1 MNKLTPQLQSEH
13 RLSTHPLYDL
23 WGVWRRRTNKI
34 VLSPGQLAFKHGRVS
49 VQLPVGDIQ
58 KVRINR
64 KWLYSGVVI
73 ETESKIYRLN
83 GFNFQQLEML
93 IKDIQRTALDIFQHS
108 SEWRELSGIV
118 KRYEK
123 GEHYFSS
130 WEWRSLS
137 QLVLVKKRLLDL
149 AIDADFI
156 AREGEHA
163 IAQLALKLSMD
174 DVSESGRNHF
184 NERVISPLLT
194 SYQTFFD
201 RIESQPLSVPQRKA
215 CVTNEDHSLVV
226 AGAGTGKTSTLIG
239 KAGYLLQAGLAQPE
253 NILMLAY
260 GNKAAR
266 EMAERITERL
276 PESGGKLKA
285 TTFHAF
291 GNRVVAESVGVKRSL
306 TRFAEQNNEL
316 RQFIE
321 AKLNAEIN
329 ANEDYR
335 TQLVKY
341 FVCYSTPGRCEYD
354 FNAIEEYNEFL
365 QSCRLITLT
374 GQWVKSVG
382 ELRVAN
388 YLYLYSVPYEYE
400 MNYEFNTATME
411 RRQYKPDFYLP
422 VTKTYIEYLGVDR
435 DMKTAPFV
443 NQAAYL
449 EGVTWKRNLHR
460 QHKTRLEELYSYQLT
475 EGTLEENILDILKR
489 VGEPQHL
496 RDTDTL
502 LEELKNSS
510 SSPWQGFIDL
520 MLRFLGLFKEGQFSF
535 PDLLASPHRI
545 DMGRT
550 QAFIALFKPVYDAY
564 EARLKELHEMDFS
577 DMIAEATTALQEGQ
591 FHHRYDY
598 VLVDEFQDLSG
609 GRGKLLKALLATRDN
624 MRLFAVGDDWQAIY
638 RFTGSDLRYF
648 THFERQFSP
657 AKMLPLDRSYRFNN
671 RIHELSSTFVTR
683 NPAQLKK
690 AITTHVQVEHAAVQ
704 LLDIQK
710 KMPDITLADRNQRK
724 AEAYRLQI
732 KSALARCQ
740 RRELRLN
747 RTRRSPVMLIGRYR
761 LENMRELKDLDV
773 KALMAEFP
781 LLDIQY
787 QTAHAS
793 KGLEA
798 DYVLLLGLEKGNF
811 PSAKENDELIDLLLP
826 EQEPYL
832 FAEERRL
839 FYVAVTRARHYVFM
853 IFDSQNSS
861 AFVEE
866 IARMGHQ
873 LITKSD
879 SLEIGQWRCPD
890 CESGSLTGKV
900 SRKDKKF
907 YACSLSPA
915 CDYTASACK
924 QCSSPMVM
932 HEGMQRVCANP
943 GCQEIEIVC
952 RRCGL
957 GTMLKRKNKDGGVF
971 YGCNRYRKDEADCCY
986 ENITSDEYER
996 RVETAKQCA
1005 AILQER

>member
-1 MNKLTPQLQSEH
+1 MDTLNPQLQSEYN
-13 RLSTHPLYDL
+13 LGTHPLYDL
-23 WGVWRRRTNKI
+23 WGIWRRRSKKI
-34 VLSPGQLAFKHGRVS
+34 SLSPGQLVFKYHGVS
-49 VQLPVGDIQ
+49 EKLPIGDIKNIKLKQ
-58 KVRINR
+58 R
-64 KWLYSGVVI
+64 WLYAEIVI
-73 ETESKIYRLN
+73 GTERESYRLN
-83 GFNFQQLEML
+83 GFNFQQLETL
-93 IKDIQRTALDIFQHS
+93 IQKIQCAALDIFQHS
-108 SEWRELSGIV
+108 VEWRELLGVV
-118 KRYEK
+118 KRYQK
-123 GEHYFSS
+123 GHHYFSS

-137 QLVLVKKRLLDL
+137 QLVLVKQRLQDL

-156 AREGEHA
+156 AREGSNP
-163 IAQLALKLSMD
+163 IAQLALKLSVA

-184 NERVISPLLT
+184 NELVIPQLLS

-201 RIESQPLSVPQRKA
+201 HIESQPLSAPQRKA
-215 CVTNEDHSLVV
+215 CVTNDDHTLVI

-239 KAGYLLQAGLAQPE
+239 KAGYLLKAGLAQPE
-253 NILMLAY
+253 NILMLAF

-266 EMAERITERL
+266 EMAERISERL
-276 PESGGKLKA
+276 PESGDKLKA

-291 GNRVVAESVGVKRSL
+291 GNRIVAQSIGVKRSL

-321 AKLNAEIN
+321 STLEAEVSLRD
-329 ANEDYR
+329 DYK
-335 TQLVKY
+335 TNLVKY

-354 FNAIEEYNEFL
+354 FNTIEEYHEFL

-388 YLYLYSVPYEYE
+388 YLYLYSVPFEYE
-400 MNYEFNTATME
+400 ANYEISTATIE

-422 VTKTYIEYLGVDR
+422 GSKTYIEYLGVDR
-435 DMKTAPFV
+435 EMRTAPFV
-443 NQAAYL
+443 DQATYL
-449 EGVTWKRNLHR
+449 EGLAWKRKLHK
-460 QHKTRLEELYSYQLT
+460 QHNTRLEELYSYQLS
-475 EGTLEENILDILKR
+475 EGTLEENILDILNR
-489 VGEPQHL
+489 VEEPQHL

-502 LEELKNSS
+502 LDELKSS
-510 SSPWQGFIDL
+510 GSSPWQGFIDL
-520 MLRFLGLFKEGQFSF
+520 MLRFLSLFKEGQFSF
-535 PDLLASPHRI
+535 PDLLASPQRI

-550 QAFIALFKPVYDAY
+550 QAFIELFKPVYDAY
-564 EARLKELHEMDFS
+564 EAHLKEQQEMDFS
-577 DMIAEATTALQEGQ
+577 DMIAEATTALQEGL

-609 GRGKLLKALLATRDN
+609 GRGKLLKALLGTRDN

-638 RFTGSDLRYF
+638 RFNGSDLRFF
-648 THFERQFSP
+648 TRFDHQFSP
-657 AKMLPLDRSYRFNN
+657 ARMLPLDKSYRFNN

-690 AITTHVQVEHAAVQ
+690 EITTHVQVEHAAVQ
-704 LLDIQK
+704 LLDIQEK
-710 KMPDITLADRNQRK
+710 IPGIDLADHNQKK
-724 AEAYRLQI
+724 AEAYRQQI
-732 KSALARCQ
+732 KRALTRCQ
-740 RRELRLN
+740 NRELRLN
-747 RTRRSPVMLIGRYR
+747 STRQAPVMLIGRYR
-761 LENMRELKDLDV
+761 LENMRDLKELDV
-773 KALMAEFP
+773 KALMVEFP

-798 DYVLLLGLEKGNF
+798 NYVLLLGLEKGSF

-853 IFDSQNSS
+853 IFDSQNTSV
-861 AFVEE
+861 FVEE
-866 IARMGHQ
+866 IAKMGKQ

-879 SLEIGQWRCPD
+879 SLEVGQWSCPD

-900 SRKDKKF
+900 SRYDKKF
-907 YACSLSPA
+907 YVCSHSPA
-915 CDYTASACK
+915 CDYMASACK

-932 HEGMQRVCANP
+932 YNGMQRICANP
-943 GCQEIEIVC
+943 ECKEIEIVC

-957 GTMLKRKNKDGGVF
+957 GTMVKRKNKDGGVF
-971 YGCNRYRKDEADCCY
+971 YGCNRYRRDEADCCY
-986 ENITSDEYER
+986 ENITSEEYDR
-996 RVETAKQCA
+996 RVDIAKQHA
-1005 AILQER
+1005 AIMQER

>member
-1 MNKLTPQLQSEH
+1 MKKLTPQLQCEH
-13 RLSTHPLYDL
+13 NLSTHPLYDL
-23 WGVWRRRTNKI
+23 WGIWRRRANKI
-34 VLSPGQLAFKHGRVS
+34 LLSPGQLTFIHHGVS
-49 VQLPVGDIQ
+49 VQLPIGDI
-58 KVRINR
+58 KNVKINK
-64 KWLYSGVVI
+64 KWLYSEIVI
-73 ETESKIYRLN
+73 GLESKIYQLN
-83 GFNFQQLEML
+83 GFNLQQLETL
-93 IKDIQRTALDIFQHS
+93 IKKIQCTALDIFQHS
-108 SEWRELSGIV
+108 NEWRELLELV
-118 KRYEK
+118 KRYQK
-123 GEHYFSS
+123 GGHYFSS

-137 QLVLVKKRLLDL
+137 QLMQVKKRLLDL

-156 AREGEHA
+156 AHEGNNP

-174 DVSESGRNHF
+174 DVSESARSHF
-184 NERVISPLLT
+184 NEKVIPQLL
-194 SYQTFFD
+194 SAYQTFFEQ
-201 RIESQPLSVPQRKA
+201 IESQPLSAPQRKA
-215 CVTNEDHSLVV
+215 CVTNEDHTLVV

-253 NILMLAY
+253 NILMLAF

-316 RQFIE
+316 RHFIE
-321 AKLNAEIN
+321 AKLESEISVN
-329 ANEDYR
+329 DDYK

-354 FNAIEEYNEFL
+354 FNAIEEYHEFL

-388 YLYLYSVPYEYE
+388 YLYLYSVPFEYE
-400 MNYEFNTATME
+400 ANYEVNTATIE

-422 VTKTYIEYLGVDR
+422 RSKTYIEYLGVDR
-435 DMKTAPFV
+435 QMRTAPFV

-449 EGVTWKRNLHR
+449 EGVAWKRKLHQ
-460 QHKTRLEELYSYQLT
+460 QHNTRLKELYSYQLA
-475 EGTLEENILDILKR
+475 EGILENNLLDILNR
-489 VGEPQHL
+489 VSEPQHL

-502 LEELKNSS
+502 LDELKNSS

-535 PDLLASPHRI
+535 SDLLASPQRI

-550 QAFIALFKPVYDAY
+550 QAFIELFKPVYDAY
-564 EARLKELHEMDFS
+564 EAHLKEQREMDFS

-598 VLVDEFQDLSG
+598 VLVYEFQDLSG

-638 RFTGSDLRYF
+638 RFNGSDLRFF
-648 THFERQFSP
+648 TRFDHQFSP
-657 AKMLPLDRSYRFNN
+657 AKMLPLDKSYRFNN
-671 RIHELSSTFVTR
+671 RIHELSSAFVTR

-690 AITTHVQVEHAAVQ
+690 EITTLSQVEHAAVQ
-704 LLDIQK
+704 LLDIQEQ
-710 KMPDITLADRNQRK
+710 MHGIDLSDRNQRK

-732 KSALARCQ
+732 KRALTRCH
-740 RRELRLN
+740 RREVRLN
-747 RTRRSPVMLIGRYR
+747 STRRAPVMLIGRYR
-761 LENMRELKDLDV
+761 LENMRELKDMDV
-773 KALMAEFP
+773 QALMAEFP

-798 DYVLLLGLEKGNF
+798 NYVLLLGLEKGCF

-853 IFDSQNSS
+853 IFDSQNTS

-866 IARMGHQ
+866 IARMGQQ

-879 SLEIGQWRCPD
+879 SLEIGQWHCPD
-890 CESGSLTGKV
+890 CESGCLTGKV
-900 SRKDKKF
+900 SRYDKKF
-907 YACSLSPA
+907 YVCSHSPA
-915 CDYTASACK
+915 CDYMASACK

-932 HEGMQRVCANP
+932 HNGLQRICANP
-943 GCQEIEIVC
+943 ECQEIEIVC

-971 YGCNRYRKDEADCCY
+971 YGCNRYRRDEADCCY
-986 ENITSDEYER
+986 ENITLEEYER
-996 RVETAKQCA
+996 RVDAAKQCT
-1005 AILQER
+1005 AIMQER

>member
-1 MNKLTPQLQSEH
+1 MNKLTPQLQSEQN
-13 RLSTHPLYDL
+13 LSTHPLYDL
-23 WGVWRRRTNKI
+23 WGILRRRSNKI
-34 VLSPGQLAFKHGRVS
+34 TLTAGHLAFKHQNVS
-49 VQLPVGDIQ
+49 VQLSIDSIRNI
-58 KVRINR
+58 KVRR
-64 KWLYSGVVI
+64 SWLYSNVSIGTDG
-73 ETESKIYRLN
+73 ETYRLN
-83 GFNFQQLEML
+83 GFNVQQLETL
-93 IKDIQRTALDIFQHS
+93 IQKIQRAALDIFQHS
-108 SEWRELSGIV
+108 AEWRDLLAV
-118 KRYEK
+118 VQRYQK
-123 GEHYFSS
+123 GDHYFSS
-130 WEWRSLS
+130 CEWRALS
-137 QLVLVKKRLLDL
+137 QLTLVKKRLYDLD
-149 AIDADFI
+149 IDADFI
-156 AREGEHA
+156 AQESNNP

-174 DVSESGRNHF
+174 DVSESGRQHF
-184 NERVISPLLT
+184 NEQVVPQLVS

-201 RIESQPLSVPQRKA
+201 NIESQPLSSPQRKA
-215 CVTNEDHSLVV
+215 CVTNEDHTLVV

-239 KAGYLLQAGLAQPE
+239 KAGYLLKAGLAQPE
-253 NILMLAY
+253 NILLLAF

-266 EMAERITERL
+266 EMAERISERL
-276 PESGGKLKA
+276 TESGDKLKA

-291 GNRVVAESVGVKRSL
+291 GNRIVAQSVGVKRSL
-306 TRFAEQNNEL
+306 TRFAEQDNEL

-321 AKLNAEIN
+321 ATLEAEISLSD
-329 ANEDYR
+329 DYK

-354 FNAIEEYNEFL
+354 FNAIEEYHEFL

-388 YLYLYSVPYEYE
+388 YLYLYSVPFAYEA
-400 MNYEFNTATME
+400 NYEVNTATIE

-422 VTKTYIEYLGVDR
+422 VSKTYIEYLGVDR
-435 DMKTAPFV
+435 EMRTAPFV
-443 NQAAYL
+443 DQAAYL
-449 EGVTWKRNLHR
+449 EGLAWKRKLHQ
-460 QHKTRLEELYSYQLT
+460 QHKTRLEELYSYQLS
-475 EGTLEENILDILKR
+475 EGTLEENILDLLNR
-489 VGEPQHL
+489 VEEPQHL

-502 LEELKNSS
+502 LDELKSS
-510 SSPWQGFIDL
+510 GSSPWQGFIDL
-520 MLRFLGLFKEGQFSF
+520 MLRFLSLFKEGQFSF
-535 PDLLASPHRI
+535 SDLLASPQRI
-545 DMGRT
+545 DTGRT

-564 EARLKELHEMDFS
+564 EAHLKEQQEMDFS

-638 RFTGSDLRYF
+638 RFNGSDLRFF
-648 THFERQFSP
+648 TRFDHQFSP
-657 AKMLPLDRSYRFNN
+657 AKMLHLDKSYRFNN

-690 AITTHVQVEHAAVQ
+690 EITTHTQVEHAAVQ
-704 LLDIQK
+704 LLDIQEQ
-710 KMPDITLADRNQRK
+710 IANIHISDRNQRK
-724 AEAYRLQI
+724 AEAYRHQI
-732 KSALARCQ
+732 RRALARCHS
-740 RRELRLN
+740 REVRLN
-747 RTRRSPVMLIGRYR
+747 STRRAPVMLIGRYR
-761 LENMRELKDLDV
+761 LENMRDLKELDL
-773 KALMAEFP
+773 KALMTEFP

-787 QTAHAS
+787 RTAHAS

-798 DYVLLLGLEKGNF
+798 NYVLLLGLEKGSF

-853 IFDSQNSS
+853 IFDSQNTS

-866 IARMGHQ
+866 IAKMGKQ

-879 SLEIGQWRCPD
+879 SLEIGQWSCPE

-900 SRKDKKF
+900 SRYDKKF
-907 YACSLSPA
+907 YVCSHSPA
-915 CDYTASACK
+915 CDYMASSCK

-932 HEGMQRVCANP
+932 HNGMQRICANP
-943 GCQEIEIVC
+943 ECQEIEIVC

-957 GTMLKRKNKDGGVF
+957 GTMVKRKNKDGGVF

-986 ENITSDEYER
+986 ENITSEEFER
-996 RVETAKQCA
+996 RVDTAKRHA
-1005 AILQER
+1005 AIMQER

>member
-1 MNKLTPQLQSEH
+1 MNDLTAQLQSENIIT
-13 RLSTHPLYDL
+13 THPLFDM
-23 WGVWRRRTNKI
+23 WGFLRSRSNNI
-34 VLSPGQLAFKHGRVS
+34 LLSSGQISFKHHGVS
-49 VQLPVGDIQ
+49 VLLPIGDI
-58 KVRINR
+58 KNIKINK
-64 KWLYSGVVI
+64 KWIYSGI
-73 ETESKIYRLN
+73 IIGTTGEQYQLN
-83 GFNFQQLEML
+83 GFDFKHLETLIHKIQQL
-93 IKDIQRTALDIFQHS
+93 ALDIFQHS
-108 SEWRELSGIV
+108 GEWRELLEIV
-118 KRYEK
+118 KRYQK

-130 WEWRSLS
+130 WEWRALS
-137 QLVLVKKRLLDL
+137 RLVLVKKRLLDL

-156 AREGEHA
+156 AREGNNP
-163 IAQLALKLSMD
+163 IAQLAMKLSME

-184 NERVISPLLT
+184 NEQVLPQLLS

-201 RIESQPLSVPQRKA
+201 QIESQPLSSPQRKA
-215 CVTNEDHSLVV
+215 CVTNEDHTLVV

-253 NILMLAY
+253 NILMLAF

-291 GNRVVAESVGVKRSL
+291 GNRVVAESIGVKRSL

-321 AKLNAEIN
+321 EKLELEISN
-329 ANEDYR
+329 NDDYK

-354 FNAIEEYNEFL
+354 FSTIEEYHEFL

-388 YLYLYSVPYEYE
+388 YLYLYSVPFEYE
-400 MNYEFNTATME
+400 ANYEVNTATIE

-422 VTKTYIEYLGVDR
+422 VSKTYIEYLGVDR
-435 DMKTAPFV
+435 EMKTAPFV
-443 NQAAYL
+443 NQASYF
-449 EGVTWKRNLHR
+449 EGVVWKRKLHI
-460 QHKTRLEELYSYQLT
+460 QHNTRLEELYSYQLT
-475 EGTLEENILDILKR
+475 EATLEDNILDILDR
-489 VGEPQHL
+489 VSEPLYL
-496 RDTDTL
+496 RDTNTL
-502 LEELKNSS
+502 LDELKSSS

-535 PDLLASPHRI
+535 SDLIASPQRI

-564 EARLKELHEMDFS
+564 ESYLKEQREMDFS

-609 GRGKLLKALLATRDN
+609 GRGKLLKALLATREN
-624 MRLFAVGDDWQAIY
+624 MRLFAVGDDWQSIY
-638 RFTGSDLRYF
+638 RFNGSDLRFF
-648 THFERQFSP
+648 TRFDHQFSP
-657 AKMLPLDRSYRFNN
+657 AKMLPLDKSYRFNN

-690 AITTHVQVEHAAVQ
+690 EITTHVQVEHAAVQ
-704 LLDIQK
+704 LLDVQE
-710 KMPDITLADRNQRK
+710 KMPAINLADRNQRK
-724 AEAYRLQI
+724 AEAYRQQI
-732 KSALARCQ
+732 KRALARCNS
-740 RRELRLN
+740 RELRLN
-747 RTRRSPVMLIGRYR
+747 STRRAPVMLIGRYR
-761 LENMRELKDLDV
+761 LENMRELKDIDV

-781 LLDIQY
+781 LLDIKY

-798 DYVLLLGLEKGNF
+798 NYVLLLGLEKGNF

-853 IFDSQNSS
+853 IFDSQNTS

-879 SLEIGQWRCPD
+879 SLEIGQWSCPD
-890 CESGSLTGKV
+890 CESGNLTGKV
-900 SRKDKKF
+900 SRYDKKF
-907 YACSLSPA
+907 YVCSHSPA

-932 HEGMQRVCANP
+932 HGGMQRICVNP
-943 GCQEIEIVC
+943 ECLEIEIVC

-957 GTMLKRKNKDGGVF
+957 GTMVKRKNKDGGVF
-971 YGCNRYRKDEADCCY
+971 YGCNRYRRDEADCCY
-986 ENITSDEYER
+986 ENITREEYDN
-996 RVETAKQCA
+996 RVHAAKHYS
-1005 AILQER
+1005 AIVHNS

>member
-201 RIESQPLSVPQRKA
+201 RIESQPLSAPQRKA
-215 CVTNEDHSLVV
+215 CVTNEDHTLVV

-321 AKLNAEIN
+321 AKLDAEIN

-648 THFERQFSP
+648 TRFERQFSP

>member
-1 MNKLTPQLQSEH
+1 LLEVV
-13 RLSTHPLYDL
+13 RLY
-23 WGVWRRRTNKI
+23 
-34 VLSPGQLAFKHGRVS
+34 Q
-49 VQLPVGDIQ
+49 
-58 KVRINR
+58 
-64 KWLYSGVVI
+64 
-73 ETESKIYRLN
+73 
-83 GFNFQQLEML
+83 
-93 IKDIQRTALDIFQHS
+93 
-108 SEWRELSGIV
+108 
-118 KRYEK
+118 K

-130 WEWRSLS
+130 WEWRSFS
-137 QLVLVKKRLLDL
+137 QLFLVKQHLQDL

-156 AREGEHA
+156 AQEGDNPV
-163 IAQLALKLSMD
+163 AQLAMKLSMA

-184 NERVISPLLT
+184 NEQVIPKLL
-194 SYQTFFD
+194 SSNQTFFD
-201 RIESQPLSVPQRKA
+201 RIESQPLSAPQRRA
-215 CVTNEDHSLVV
+215 CVTNEDHTLVV

-239 KAGYLLQAGLAQPE
+239 KAGYLLKAGLAQPE
-253 NILMLAY
+253 NILMLAF

-266 EMAERITERL
+266 EMAERISERL
-276 PESGGKLKA
+276 PESGDKLKA

-291 GNRVVAESVGVKRSL
+291 GNRIVAQSVGVKRSL

-321 AKLNAEIN
+321 STLDTEISLSD
-329 ANEDYR
+329 DYK

-341 FVCYSTPGRCEYD
+341 FVCYSTPGRSEYD
-354 FNAIEEYNEFL
+354 FISIEEYHEFL

-388 YLYLYSVPYEYE
+388 YLYLYSVPFAYEA
-400 MNYEFNTATME
+400 NYEVNTATIE

-422 VTKTYIEYLGVDR
+422 ESKTYIEYLGVDR
-435 DMKTAPFV
+435 KMRTAPFV
-443 NQAAYL
+443 DQDAYL
-449 EGVTWKRNLHR
+449 EGLAWKRNLHK
-460 QHKTRLEELYSYQLT
+460 QHNTRLEELYSYQLS
-475 EGTLEENILDILKR
+475 EGTLEENILDLLNR
-489 VGEPQHL
+489 VAEPLNL

-502 LEELKNSS
+502 LDELKNSG

-520 MLRFLGLFKEGQFSF
+520 MLRFLSLFKEGQFSF
-535 PDLLASPHRI
+535 SDLLASPQRI

-564 EARLKELHEMDFS
+564 ETHLKEQQEMDFS

-638 RFTGSDLRYF
+638 RFNGSDLRFF
-648 THFERQFSP
+648 TRFDHQFSP
-657 AKMLPLDRSYRFNN
+657 AKMLPLDKSYRFNN

-690 AITTHVQVEHAAVQ
+690 EITTHVQVEHAAVQ
-704 LLDIQK
+704 LLDIQEK
-710 KMPDITLADRNQRK
+710 IPNINLADRNQRK
-724 AEAYRLQI
+724 AEAYRQQI
-732 KSALARCQ
+732 KSALARCHN
-740 RRELRLN
+740 RELRLN
-747 RTRRSPVMLIGRYR
+747 STRRAPVMLIGRYR
-761 LENMRELKDLDV
+761 LENMRDLKELDV
-773 KALMAEFP
+773 KTLMVEFP

-798 DYVLLLGLEKGNF
+798 NYVLLLGLEKGSF

-853 IFDSQNSS
+853 IFDSQNTS

-866 IARMGHQ
+866 IAKMGKQ

-879 SLEIGQWRCPD
+879 ALEVGQWSCPD

-900 SRKDKKF
+900 SRYDKKF
-907 YACSLSPA
+907 YVCSHSPA
-915 CDYTASACK
+915 CDYMASSCK

-932 HEGMQRVCANP
+932 HNGTQRICANP
-943 GCQEIEIVC
+943 ECLEIEIVC

-957 GTMLKRKNKDGGVF
+957 GTMVKRKNKGGGVF

-986 ENITSDEYER
+986 ENITSEEFER
-996 RVETAKQCA
+996 RVDAAKHHS
-1005 AILQER
+1005 AIMQER

>member
-1 MNKLTPQLQSEH
+1 MNKLTPQLQREH
-13 RLSTHPLYDL
+13 NLSTHPFYDL
-23 WGVWRRRTNKI
+23 WGILRRRSNTI
-34 VLSPGQLAFKHGRVS
+34 TLSPGLLAFIHRGVS
-49 VQLPVGDIQ
+49 VQLPVDDIRNV
-58 KVRINR
+58 KLNR
-64 KWLYSGVVI
+64 KWLYSDITIG
-73 ETESKIYRLN
+73 TESASYRLK

-93 IKDIQRTALDIFQHS
+93 LQKIQRTALGIFQHS
-108 SEWRELSGIV
+108 AEWRELLAVV
-118 KRYEK
+118 KRYQK
-123 GEHYFSS
+123 GNHYFSS
-130 WEWRSLS
+130 WEWRSLA
-137 QLVLVKKRLLDL
+137 QLVLVKQRLQDL

-156 AREGEHA
+156 TREGDNS
-163 IAQLALKLSMD
+163 IAQLALKLSTA

-184 NERVISPLLT
+184 NEQVIPQLLS

-201 RIESQPLSVPQRKA
+201 RIESQPLSAPQRKA
-215 CVTNEDHSLVV
+215 CVTNEDHTLVV

-239 KAGYLLQAGLAQPE
+239 KAGYLLKAGLAQPE
-253 NILMLAY
+253 NILMLAF

-266 EMAERITERL
+266 EMAERISERL
-276 PESGGKLKA
+276 PESGDKLKA

-291 GNRVVAESVGVKRSL
+291 GNRIVAQSVGVKRSL
-306 TRFAEQNNEL
+306 TRFAEQDNEL

-321 AKLNAEIN
+321 STLEAEISLSD
-329 ANEDYR
+329 DYK
-335 TQLVKY
+335 TKLVKY

-354 FNAIEEYNEFL
+354 FNAIEEYQEFL

-382 ELRVAN
+382 ELRVTN
-388 YLYLYSVPYEYE
+388 YLYLYSVPFMYEA
-400 MNYEFNTATME
+400 NYEISTATIE

-422 VTKTYIEYLGVDR
+422 GSKTYIEYLGVDR
-435 DMKTAPFV
+435 EMRTAPFV
-443 NQAAYL
+443 DQAAYL
-449 EGVTWKRNLHR
+449 EGLAWKRKLHK
-460 QHKTRLEELYSYQLT
+460 QHNTRLEELYSYQLS
-475 EGTLEENILDILKR
+475 EGTLEENILDILTR
-489 VGEPQHL
+489 VQEPQHL

-502 LEELKNSS
+502 LDELKNSG

-520 MLRFLGLFKEGQFSF
+520 MLRFLSLFKEGQFSF
-535 PDLLASPHRI
+535 SDLLASPQRI

-564 EARLKELHEMDFS
+564 EAHLKEQQEMDFS
-577 DMIAEATTALQEGQ
+577 DMIAEATVALQEGQ

-638 RFTGSDLRYF
+638 RFNGSDLRFF
-648 THFERQFSP
+648 TRFDHQFSP
-657 AKMLPLDRSYRFNN
+657 AKMLPLDKSYRFNN

-690 AITTHVQVEHAAVQ
+690 EITTHVQVEHAAVQ
-704 LLDIQK
+704 LLDIQEK
-710 KMPDITLADRNQRK
+710 IPNINLADRNQRK
-724 AEAYRLQI
+724 AEAYHQQI
-732 KSALARCQ
+732 KRALARCQ
-740 RRELRLN
+740 SRELRLN
-747 RTRRSPVMLIGRYR
+747 STRRAPVMLIGRYR
-761 LENMRELKDLDV
+761 LENMRDLKELDL
-773 KALMAEFP
+773 KALMTEFP

-787 QTAHAS
+787 QTAHSS

-798 DYVLLLGLEKGNF
+798 NYVLLLGLEKGSF

-853 IFDSQNSS
+853 IFDSHNTS

-866 IARMGHQ
+866 IARMGKQ

-879 SLEIGQWRCPD
+879 SLEIGQWSCPE
-890 CESGSLTGKV
+890 CQSGSLTSKV
-900 SRKDKKF
+900 SRYDKKF
-907 YACSLSPA
+907 YVCSHSPA
-915 CDYTASACK
+915 CDYMASACK

-932 HEGMQRVCANP
+932 HNGIQRICANP
-943 GCQEIEIVC
+943 DCQEIEIVC

-957 GTMLKRKNKDGGVF
+957 GTMIKRKNNDGGVF
-971 YGCNRYRKDEADCCY
+971 YGCTRYRRGEADCCY
-986 ENITSDEYER
+986 ENITSEDYEC
-996 RVETAKQCA
+996 RVGTAKRHA
-1005 AILQER
+1005 AIVQER

>member
-13 RLSTHPLYDL
+13 SLTTHPLYDL

-73 ETESKIYRLN
+73 ETESKTYRLN

-137 QLVLVKKRLLDL
+137 QLVLVKKRLSDL

-156 AREGEHA
+156 AHEGEHP

-184 NERVISPLLT
+184 NERVISPLLS

-201 RIESQPLSVPQRKA
+201 RIESQPLSDPQRKA
-215 CVTNEDHSLVV
+215 CVTNEDHTLVV

-260 GNKAAR
+260 GHKAAR

-321 AKLNAEIN
+321 AKLDAEIN

-374 GQWVKSVG
+374 GKWVKSVG

-388 YLYLYSVPYEYE
+388 YLYLYSVPFEYE
-400 MNYEFNTATME
+400 MNYEFNTATRE

-435 DMKTAPFV
+435 EMRTAPFV

-449 EGVTWKRNLHR
+449 ESVTWKRNLHR
-460 QHKTRLEELYSYQLT
+460 QHKTRLKELYSYQLT
-475 EGTLEENILDILKR
+475 EGTLEANILDILNR

-496 RDTDTL
+496 RDTDSL

-535 PDLLASPHRI
+535 SDLLASPHRI

-564 EARLKELHEMDFS
+564 EAHLKEQHEMDFS

-638 RFTGSDLRYF
+638 RFNGSDLRFF
-648 THFERQFSP
+648 TRFDHQFSP

-690 AITTHVQVEHAAVQ
+690 EITTHVQVEHAAVQ
-704 LLDIQK
+704 LLDVQK

-724 AEAYRLQI
+724 TEAYRLQI

-740 RRELRLN
+740 RRELRRN

-781 LLDIQY
+781 QLDIQY

-826 EQEPYL
+826 EQESYL

-853 IFDSQNSS
+853 IFDSQNTS

-890 CESGSLTGKV
+890 CESGSLMGKV
-900 SRKDKKF
+900 SLKDKKF

-915 CDYTASACK
+915 CDYMASACK
-924 QCSSPMVM
+924 QCGSPMVM
-932 HEGMQRVCANP
+932 HEGLQRVCANP
-943 GCQEIEIVC
+943 VCQEIEIVC

-957 GTMLKRKNKDGGVF
+957 GTMVKRKNKDDSFF
-971 YGCNRYRKDEADCCY
+971 YGCNRYRRGEANCCF
-986 ENITSDEYER
+986 ENITSEEYDQ
-996 RVETAKQCA
+996 RVQTAKHHV
-1005 AILQER
+1005 AIAQNG